1 MRLLTQQMMGQV
13 FTVTDELGIDREAIE
28 VPLMLEGEGQVER
41 TARGKLRIALP
52 DADDLAPFLAAL
64 PDRLR
69 SLGAGGEAAS

>member
-28 VPLMLEGEGQVER
+28 VPLALEGEGRVER
-41 TARGKLRIALP
+41 TARGKLLIALP

-69 SLGAGGEAAS
+69 SLGAGGEA